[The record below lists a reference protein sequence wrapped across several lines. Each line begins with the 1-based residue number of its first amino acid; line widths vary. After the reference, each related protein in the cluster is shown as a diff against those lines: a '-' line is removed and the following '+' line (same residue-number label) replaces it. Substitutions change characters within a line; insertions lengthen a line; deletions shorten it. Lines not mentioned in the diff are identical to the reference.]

1 MSVDGDT
8 ERGEVGT
15 VLRLARVL
23 VVAALIILTGVA
35 FICPEMFAAAMV
47 ECAGRIYAAFH
58 GLAASVAR

>member
-1 MSVDGDT
+1 MRVDGNT

-15 VLRLARVL
+15 VLRLAQVL
-23 VVAALIILTGVA
+23 VVAAAIILTGVA
-35 FICPEMFAAAMV
+35 FISPEMFADGMV